1 MLEPRFVLKEIRD
14 GLMGNGIKGV
24 GPSGQDAAKLFQGLA
39 LGPRRMQEKRVC
51 RIFSMVKEGP

>member
-1 MLEPRFVLKEIRD
+1 VLKEIRD